1 MGAARV
7 LQNLS
12 NSFSL
17 SLAMSSQSDN
27 GVKTVETNQENWAYY
42 IHASRKCIL
51 VCVLG
56 LIWCLSWAYTP
67 QFERPGVSPSLER
80 LAGHCKNV
88 SPISKEEYLTRQTDL
103 ATVLASLGG
112 TAYIAEPGANSQFFG
127 NFSNSHW
134 HLSERPLL
142 LMISPVSSD
151 ALGGSIIPQVI
162 ILTPKVS
169 TLPIPITY
177 LFECID
183 KNCVSKF

>member
-1 MGAARV
+1 MGAKICQT
-7 LQNLS
+7 L
-12 NSFSL
+12 SL
-17 SLAMSSQSDN
+17 SLAMSAQSDN
-27 GVKTVETNQENWAYY
+27 GVKTVETNQKNWAYH

-56 LIWCLSWAYTP
+56 LIWCLSWA

-142 LMISPVSSD
+142 LMISPVSAD

-183 KNCVSKF
+183 KIYVSKF